1 MGDDKEFRDR
11 VLNRQYAREARD
23 AVLAFGAMGVF
34 RTREEVV
41 KELWKKPSAQVRQRP
56 AAQVRKRPAAQER
69 TTPAAKRPAAQARKR
84 PSAAEQES
92 VNSDGQQNRDLGQH
106 LSQSSHDSHN
116 GSYDEPPQDET
127 EAHLRQPSELL
138 SRLGP
143 VGAAP
148 FRGLL

>member
-41 KELWKKPSAQVRQRP
+41 KALWKKPS
-56 AAQVRKRPAAQER
+56 AQVRKRPAAQER